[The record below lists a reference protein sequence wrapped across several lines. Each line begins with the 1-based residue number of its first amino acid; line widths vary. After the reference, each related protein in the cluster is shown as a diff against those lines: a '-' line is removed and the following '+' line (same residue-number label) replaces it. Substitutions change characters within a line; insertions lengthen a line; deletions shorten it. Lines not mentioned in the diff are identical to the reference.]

1 MRPATSGAG
10 ISRDRVSPDLG
21 TLVSGKKCGPETS
34 ESRSTPAATEGRRP
48 CARERAQCREARQRT
63 QRITVGA
70 TVTSAGAESSGRAT
84 LDERSLH
91 CGEVMGLDG
100 GTFASRADVLRRAS
114 WSLATADTS
123 RSTRGGAISRGSL
136 VRTPLNRE

>member
-1 MRPATSGAG
+1 M
-10 ISRDRVSPDLG
+10 
-21 TLVSGKKCGPETS
+21 
-34 ESRSTPAATEGRRP
+34 
-48 CARERAQCREARQRT
+48 
-63 QRITVGA
+63 
-70 TVTSAGAESSGRAT
+70 TSAGAESSGRAT

>member
-1 MRPATSGAG
+1 M
-10 ISRDRVSPDLG
+10 
-21 TLVSGKKCGPETS
+21 
-34 ESRSTPAATEGRRP
+34 
-48 CARERAQCREARQRT
+48 
-63 QRITVGA
+63 
-70 TVTSAGAESSGRAT
+70 TSAGAESSGRAT

-91 CGEVMGLDG
+91 CEEEVMGLDG